1 MQVTYLDHFGSDL
14 TVVNAARVS
23 FKKKSELH
31 YYCRPGAFEGK
42 YSLKTKDA
50 KLLSYLASHK
60 HELPFAHPHVQ
71 IHVKAPIFVARQ
83 LAKHQVGFVWSEV
96 SRRYVTEIP
105 EFYEPNI
112 WRKAAPDKKQGS
124 LNEEVD
130 DNTFILGMP
139 DLYNSCLE
147 TYSYLLG
154 HGVAPE
160 QARMV
165 LPQNMY
171 TEWQWTG
178 SLLGWARVY
187 RLRAAEDAQA
197 ETREIAEQIGEIMS
211 GLFPVSWKVLTDG

>member
-96 SRRYVTEIP
+96 SRRYVDDEP
-105 EFYEPNI
+105 EFYKPEV
-112 WRKAAPDKKQGS
+112 WRGRAKDKKQGS
-124 LNEEVD
+124 SNDEITIPIFEMRTYDLNDHYSMDVP
-130 DNTFILGMP
+130 F
-139 DLYNSCLE
+139 SVE
-147 TYSYLLG
+147 TTMQHSIDFYDHMLSA
-154 HGVAPE
+154 GVAPE
-160 QARMV
+160 QARMI

-187 RLRAAEDAQA
+187 KLY
-197 ETREIAEQIGEIMS
+197 S
-211 GLFPVSWKVLTDG
+211 